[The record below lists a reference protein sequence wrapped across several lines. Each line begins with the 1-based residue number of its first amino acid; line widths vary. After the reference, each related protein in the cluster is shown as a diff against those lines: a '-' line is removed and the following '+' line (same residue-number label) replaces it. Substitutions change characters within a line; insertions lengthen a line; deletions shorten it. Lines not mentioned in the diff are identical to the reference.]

1 VKEKVFVT
9 GISGFIGSYLAERL
23 LDEGYQV
30 GGLLRQTNRLNYP
43 GVQRLI
49 GRVDLHYGS
58 VTDYHSVASAFRDF
72 QPDVICHLGAITPV
86 AYSFS
91 HPHEVTETNYMG
103 VINISEAALKQLPGL
118 QAMVF
123 ASSMEVYGYQSP
135 DGPFDEALEPHPA
148 CPYAVAK
155 HASEKYLQ
163 YLTYA
168 HELPVVMLR
177 QTNCYGRR
185 ENDYFI
191 VERIITQ
198 MLKGDVVNLG
208 AKDPVRNFIFID
220 DLVDLYLEL
229 ITAVPRE
236 ANLHGQVFNTGPANG
251 LTIGG
256 LADLIAEKLAWQ
268 GTINW
273 NTIPK
278 RPGEIFYLNST
289 PEKIAKALQWEPRVS
304 LDEGLDRTIA
314 IWRENL
320 KLAGE
325 SATG

>member
-1 VKEKVFVT
+1 VTQTKVFVT

-30 GGLLRQTNRLNYP
+30 AGLLRQTNRLNYP
-43 GVQRLI
+43 GVQRLM

-58 VTDYHSVASAFRDF
+58 VTDYHSVAQAFRDF

-91 HPHEVTETNYMG
+91 HPHEVTETNYTG
-103 VINISEAALKQLPGL
+103 VINIAEAALKQLPDL

-123 ASSMEVYGYQSP
+123 ASSMEVYGYQDP
-135 DGPFDEALEPHPA
+135 AGPFEETLEPHPA

-155 HASEKYLQ
+155 LASEKYLQ
-163 YLTYA
+163 YLQYA

-198 MLKGDVVNLG
+198 MLKDDVVNLG
-208 AKDPVRNFIFID
+208 EKDPVRNFIFIT
-220 DLVDLYLEL
+220 DLLDLYLEL
-229 ITAVPRE
+229 IGAVPRE
-236 ANLHGQVFNTGPANG
+236 KGLHGQVFNTGPANG
-251 LTIGG
+251 LTIGD
-256 LADLIAEKLAWQ
+256 LAERIAEKLEWR
-268 GTINW
+268 GRINW

-289 PEKIAKALQWEPRVS
+289 PDKVAKALQWEPEVS
-304 LDEGLDRTIA
+304 LDDGLERTID

-320 KLAGE
+320 DIQA
-325 SATG
+325 

>member
-1 VKEKVFVT
+1 VAKTKVFVT

-23 LDEGYQV
+23 LADDFEV

-43 GVQRLI
+43 SVQRLV

-58 VTDYHSVASAFRDF
+58 VIDYHSVAQALRSF
-72 QPDVICHLGAITPV
+72 QPDVICHLGAVTPV

-91 HPHEVTETNYMG
+91 HPHEVTDTNYTGTLNMA
-103 VINISEAALKQLPGL
+103 EAALKLLPDL
-118 QAMVF
+118 QTMIF
-123 ASSMEVYGYQSP
+123 SSSMEVYGYQKP
-135 DGPFDEALEPHPA
+135 DGPFEETFEPHPA

-155 HASEKYLQ
+155 LASEKYLQ
-163 YLTYA
+163 YMQYA
-168 HELPVVMLR
+168 YQFPSIMLR

-220 DLVDLYLEL
+220 DLVDLYMEL
-229 ITAVPRE
+229 INQRT
-236 ANLHGQVFNTGPANG
+236 NTDLHGEVFNTGPDNG
-251 LTIGG
+251 VEIGELT
-256 LADLIAEKLAWQ
+256 DRIAEMIGWK

-289 PEKIAKALQWEPRVS
+289 HEKVAKRTGWEPRVS
-304 LDEGLDRTIA
+304 LDEGLQRTID
-314 IWRENL
+314 IWRTNL
-320 KLAGE
+320 
-325 SATG
+325 AT

>member
-1 VKEKVFVT
+1 MTQTKVFVT

-49 GRVDLHYGS
+49 GRADMHYGS
-58 VTDYHSVASAFRDF
+58 VTDYHSVAQAFRDF

-91 HPHEVTETNYMG
+91 HPHEVTETNYTG
-103 VINISEAALKQLPGL
+103 VINISEAALKLLPDL
-118 QAMVF
+118 QAMIF
-123 ASSMEVYGYQSP
+123 ASSMEVYGYQDPS
-135 DGPFDEALEPHPA
+135 GPFEETLEPHPA

-155 HASEKYLQ
+155 LASEKYLQ
-163 YLTYA
+163 YLHYA
-168 HELPVVMLR
+168 HGLPVAMLR

-198 MLKGDVVNLG
+198 MLRDDVVNLG
-208 AKDPVRNFIFID
+208 AKEPVRNFIFIT
-220 DLVDLYLEL
+220 DLLDLYVEL
-229 ITAVPRE
+229 IRALPRE
-236 ANLHGQVFNTGPANG
+236 SDLHGEVFNTGPANG
-251 LTIGG
+251 LTIGE
-256 LADLIAEKLAWQ
+256 LAQRCADMLEWR
-268 GTINW
+268 GRINW

-289 PEKIAKALQWEPRVS
+289 PEKIAKALQWEPEIS
-304 LDEGLDRTIA
+304 LDDGLRRTIE

-320 KLAGE
+320 GAG
-325 SATG
+325 G

>member
-1 VKEKVFVT
+1 VTQTKVFVT

-43 GVQRLI
+43 GVQRLM

-58 VTDYHSVASAFRDF
+58 VTDYHSVAQAFRDF

-91 HPHEVTETNYMG
+91 HPHEVTETNYLG
-103 VINISEAALKQLPGL
+103 VINMSEAALKYLPNL
-118 QAMVF
+118 QAMIF
-123 ASSMEVYGYQSP
+123 ASSMEVYGNQAP
-135 DGPFDEALEPHPA
+135 DGPFEETLDPHPA

-155 HASEKYLQ
+155 FASEKYLQ
-163 YLTYA
+163 YLNYA
-168 HELPVVMLR
+168 HEFPAVALR

-191 VERIITQ
+191 VERIATQ
-198 MLKGDVVNLG
+198 MLKSDVVNLG
-208 AKDPVRNFIFID
+208 AKDPVRNFIFIT
-220 DLVDLYLEL
+220 DLLDLYQEL
-229 ITAVPRE
+229 IEAVPRE
-236 ANLHGQVFNTGPANG
+236 KDLHGEVFNTGPANG
-251 LTIGG
+251 LTIGE
-256 LADLIAEKLAWQ
+256 LADMIAQKLDWK

-289 PEKIAKALQWEPRVS
+289 PEKVAKALQWEPKVS

-320 KLAGE
+320 GV
-325 SATG
+325 TG

>member
-1 VKEKVFVT
+1 MTQTKVFVT

-30 GGLLRQTNRLNYP
+30 AGLLRQTNRLNYP
-43 GVQRLI
+43 GVQRLM

-58 VTDYHSVASAFRDF
+58 VTDYHSVAQAFRDF

-91 HPHEVTETNYMG
+91 HPHEVTETNYTG
-103 VINISEAALKQLPGL
+103 VINIAEAALKQLPDL

-123 ASSMEVYGYQSP
+123 ASSMEVYGYQDP
-135 DGPFDEALEPHPA
+135 AGPFEETLEPHPA

-155 HASEKYLQ
+155 LASEKYLQ
-163 YLTYA
+163 YLQYA

-198 MLKGDVVNLG
+198 MLKDDVVNLG
-208 AKDPVRNFIFID
+208 AKDPVRNFIFIT
-220 DLVDLYLEL
+220 DLLDLYVEL
-229 ITAVPRE
+229 IGAVPHE
-236 ANLHGQVFNTGPANG
+236 KDLHGQVFNTGPANG
-251 LTIGG
+251 LSIGD
-256 LADLIAEKLAWQ
+256 LAERIAEKLDWR
-268 GTINW
+268 GRINW

-289 PEKIAKALQWEPRVS
+289 PEKVAKALQWEPEVS
-304 LDEGLDRTIA
+304 LDDGLQRTID

-320 KLAGE
+320 EIHA
-325 SATG
+325 

>member
-1 VKEKVFVT
+1 MTQTKVFVT

-23 LDEGYQV
+23 LGEGYQV
-30 GGLLRQTNRLNYP
+30 AGLLRQTNRLNYP
-43 GVQRLI
+43 GVQRLM

-58 VTDYHSVASAFRDF
+58 VTDYHSVAQAFRDF

-91 HPHEVTETNYMG
+91 HPHEVTETNYTG
-103 VINISEAALKQLPGL
+103 VINIAEAALKQLPDL

-123 ASSMEVYGYQSP
+123 ASSMEVYGYQDP
-135 DGPFDEALEPHPA
+135 VAPFDETLEPHPA

-155 HASEKYLQ
+155 LASEKYLQ
-163 YLTYA
+163 YLQYA

-177 QTNCYGRR
+177 QTNCYGRK

-198 MLKGDVVNLG
+198 MLKDDVVNLG
-208 AKDPVRNFIFID
+208 AKDPVRNFIFIT
-220 DLVDLYLEL
+220 DLLDLYVEL
-229 ITAVPRE
+229 IGSVPRE
-236 ANLHGQVFNTGPANG
+236 KELHGQVFNTGPANG
-251 LTIGG
+251 LTIGD
-256 LADLIAEKLAWQ
+256 LAERIAEKLDWR
-268 GTINW
+268 GRINW

-289 PEKIAKALQWEPRVS
+289 PEKVAKALQWEPKVS
-304 LDEGLDRTIA
+304 LDDGLQRTID

-320 KLAGE
+320 DIHA
-325 SATG
+325 